1 MKEQIILEFE
11 QFKDS
16 LVAQLPKLAVA
27 IVVLLIF
34 YGLGKLMRGIAERRF
49 KNRIKDNLVAS
60 FAGSV
65 GKWSFYLVGLAI
77 ALYILGFGP
86 MAASMLAGAGIG
98 AIVIGFAFKDIAE
111 NFLAGVLLAINRP
124 FGVNDI
130 IEVES
135 FKGTVKTLS
144 LRTTHVRMPDGRD
157 VFIPNGMMVKNV
169 LTNYTRDGLMRQEF
183 LVGLDTGAD
192 VPAARSLI
200 LKFLE
205 EDEHVLDT
213 PKPNVL
219 LDNLGVSTADIKVFF
234 WINVF
239 QDSEEPN
246 PNLTAET
253 VKSRVMRSVK
263 DLLLENGFALPSNIM
278 ELKNYDDKQ
287 PLYINSLNR
296 N

>member
-16 LVAQLPKLAVA
+16 IVAHLPKIAVA
-27 IVVLLIF
+27 LLVLLIF
-34 YGLGKLMRGIAERRF
+34 YGLGKLMRRIAERRF
-49 KNRIKDNLVAS
+49 KVRLKDNLVAS

-65 GKWSFYLVGLAI
+65 GKWAFYLMGLAI

-86 MAASMLAGAGIG
+86 MATSLLAGAGIG

-124 FGVNDI
+124 FSVNDI
-130 IEVES
+130 IEVDS
-135 FKGTVKTLS
+135 FKGTVRTLN

-157 VFIPNGMMVKNV
+157 VFIPNALMVKNV
-169 LTNYTRDGLMRQEF
+169 LTNYTKDGLMRQEF
-183 LVGLDTGAD
+183 IVGLDTGAD
-192 VPAARSLI
+192 VRAARSLI
-200 LKFLE
+200 LKLL
-205 EDEHVLDT
+205 EDEPRVLDV

-219 LDNLGVSTADIKVFF
+219 LENLGVSTADVKVFF

-239 QDSEEPN
+239 QNSEEPN

-253 VKSRVMRSVK
+253 VKSSVMRSVK
-263 DLLLENGFALPSNIM
+263 DLLLANGFNLPSSIM

-287 PLYINSLNR
+287 PLYINSLPKE
-296 N
+296 